1 MGVCGTAPGADW
13 EAVRALHEAHGHAVV
28 PSFGLHPW
36 WIAGYLQQASL
47 KQYDEQWTVELETLL
62 RRYPAAHVGE
72 CGLDKAV
79 LKDGVSYAL
88 QEEVMR
94 RHMQLAGRYG
104 RALTVHCVAGCWD
117 RLLALLKAE
126 QLGVDRY
133 VKEAAKK
140 GSQDALEGTSSM
152 PTAII
157 LHSCNTLP
165 KDMMCRFMDVRNV
178 YFSISG
184 GGRAGQSAKT
194 LALASAVP
202 SDRLLLE
209 TDSPDQLPAA
219 LRGFGLQY
227 NEPALLRHHCG
238 ILAAELGEPPAQ
250 LAKRTSDNAARA
262 YQLPAATP

>member
-1 MGVCGTAPGADW
+1 
-13 EAVRALHEAHGHAVV
+13 VRALHEAHQEAVV

-36 WIAGYLQQASL
+36 WVAKYLQQASI
-47 KQYDEQWTVELETLL
+47 EGGEEPWVVELEALL

-88 QEEVMR
+88 QEDVLR
-94 RHMQLAGRYG
+94 RHLQLAGRYG

-117 RLLALLKAE
+117 RLLTLLKAE
-126 QLGVDRY
+126 QMGVDKFAR
-133 VKEAAKK
+133 KAAKADA
-140 GSQDALEGTSSM
+140 QDAFEGISSM
-152 PTAII
+152 PTSII

-165 KDMMCRFMDVRNV
+165 KDMVSRFTEVRNV

-184 GGRAGQSAKT
+184 GGRAGLSAKT
-194 LALASAVP
+194 IALALAVP
-202 SDRLLLE
+202 NDRLLLE

-219 LRGFGLQY
+219 LRGCGVQC
-227 NEPALLRHHCG
+227 NEPALLRYHCG
-238 ILAAELGEPPAQ
+238 VLAAALGEPPAQ

-262 YQLPAATP
+262 YKLLAARS